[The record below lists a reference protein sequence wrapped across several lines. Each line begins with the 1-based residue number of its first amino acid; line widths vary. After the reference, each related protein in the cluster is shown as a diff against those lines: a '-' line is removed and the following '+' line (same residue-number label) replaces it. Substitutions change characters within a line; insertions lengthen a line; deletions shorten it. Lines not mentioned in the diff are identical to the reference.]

1 VVLPTDVFYCAP
13 CVVPYVKEDTQKALE
28 DAQDLLDEA
37 RDVALAHIAV
47 YQQSL
52 RNYHSRR
59 ACGRSFEPG
68 NLVLCLKQ
76 TSRRSSN
83 RHGKAHTSSTKSS
96 PAVRIDYAIPGQE
109 QMSRTHG
116 TPRRCVA
123 STRRRIRLLVFSLS
137 LPYKQT
143 PTAVHAPYYAFGID
157 Q

>member
-1 VVLPTDVFYCAP
+1 
-13 CVVPYVKEDTQKALE
+13 VVPYVKEDTQKALE

-59 ACGRSFEPG
+59 ACGRSF
-68 NLVLCLKQ
+68 
-76 TSRRSSN
+76 
-83 RHGKAHTSSTKSS
+83 
-96 PAVRIDYAIPGQE
+96 DAILGQE